1 MERVNGNQI
10 LEMCQRREFKDGDI
24 LIALQENSL
33 GGENI
38 SVYKFR
44 EYGNGA
50 FSFIDMEYECELEI
64 YDLSECDFIIIQ
76 PKRSRVEE
84 AKAELDNRI
93 NEWTAKAMEVAERLK
108 RIEAEKE
115 FQRINSRR

>member
-1 MERVNGNQI
+1 VERVSGNQI
-10 LEMCQRREFKDGDI
+10 LRMCQHREFKDGDI

-33 GGENI
+33 GGESV

-44 EYGNGA
+44 EYENRA

-76 PKRSRVEE
+76 PKRSRAEE
-84 AKAELDNRI
+84 VKAELDNRI
-93 NEWTAKAMEVAERLK
+93 NEWTAKAMDVAERRK
-108 RIEAEKE
+108 RVSSIFK
-115 FQRINSRR
+115 N

>member
-10 LEMCQRREFKDGDI
+10 LKMCQRREFKDGDI

-33 GGENI
+33 GGEHI

-44 EYGNGA
+44 EYENGA

-93 NEWTAKAMEVAERLK
+93 NEWTAKAMDVAERLK